1 MSVLSIL
8 QKPRMRKITVEIDL
22 DKWEQLADALGMYR
36 PEFIKT
42 IRRSLAESRHD
53 RVHQISSLKD
63 LEK

>member
-8 QKPRMRKITVEIDL
+8 QKPQMRKVIIEIDL
-22 DKWEQLADALGMYR
+22 DKWERLADTLGMYR

-42 IRRSLAESRHD
+42 LHHSLAESRRG
-53 RVHQISSLKD
+53 RVRKISSLKD